1 MSVMHY
7 CLSVCLYNASVISIN
22 FSGNT
27 YNITIKYKM
36 FSQEK
41 SCQITS
47 THSLR
52 VQKKKRYVH
61 FCYVLLSLLSKSSTT
76 SFCSLKVRL
85 SNSSKN

>member
-52 VQKKKRYVH
+52 VQ
-61 FCYVLLSLLSKSSTT
+61 
-76 SFCSLKVRL
+76 
-85 SNSSKN
+85 